1 MNLKSRMTPDEF
13 NKLDEDIKYD
23 IYGELYESC
32 KRLIE
37 QNDNQYR
44 RLELKDKFIINSLKE
59 IIIEIIQNM
68 KGGE

>member
-1 MNLKSRMTPDEF
+1 MILKNRMTPDEF

-37 QNDNQYR
+37 QNERQYR
-44 RLELKDKFIINSLKE
+44 LLELKDKFIINLKE
-59 IIIEIIQNM
+59 IIINIVENM

>member
-37 QNDNQYR
+37 QNERQYR
-44 RLELKDKFIINSLKE
+44 LLELKDKFIINLKE
-59 IIIEIIQNM
+59 IIINIVENM